1 VSNLRIPGSPQPWE
15 GEGLGKPER
24 IASALDIMLA
34 GPVGAAAFNNEF
46 GRPNLGGYF
55 RTFEERIPG
64 PDGAEVRGYHK
75 PIMLAGG
82 LGSIRLAHV
91 EKAAVEPGARLVTES
106 RQGYGYA
113 LRRGMQEA
121 SGDLIV
127 LAEPDSTF
135 LAKDV
140 LKLLAYEGDFDM
152 VLGTRTTRELIWAE
166 ANMGIF
172 LRLGNWVVAKLLEF
186 LFNGPSLSDCGC
198 TLRLIHAERARSLR
212 GHLTVGGSH
221 FLPEMVILGLLA
233 RMRIVEVP
241 INYRGRLGT
250 SKITGTFRTAWR
262 VGWRMISLILSY
274 RMRSWLGRIP
284 PIPGTDA
291 PHRAEAQRK

>member
-1 VSNLRIPGSPQPWE
+1 MWQGKHVSVVFPVFNE
-15 GEGLGKPER
+15 EEGLLDAIHDFSGVEWVDEIVVVDNNSTDR
-24 IASALDIMLA
+24 SAEIARS
-34 GPVGAAAFNNEF
+34 
-46 GRPNLGGYF
+46 
-55 RTFEERIPG
+55 T
-64 PDGAEVRGYHK
+64 
-75 PIMLAGG
+75 
-82 LGSIRLAHV
+82 
-91 EKAAVEPGARLVTES
+91 GARLVTES

-135 LAKDV
+135 LAKDL